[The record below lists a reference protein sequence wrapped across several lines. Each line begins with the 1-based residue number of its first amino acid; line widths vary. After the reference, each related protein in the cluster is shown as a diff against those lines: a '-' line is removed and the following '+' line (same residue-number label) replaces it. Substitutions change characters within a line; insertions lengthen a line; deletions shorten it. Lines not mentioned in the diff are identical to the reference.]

1 MKNDA
6 NYDDFI
12 ENSSFTSVVTVSYD
26 GATATVSNEVDGV
39 SVSQNG
45 AHIVV
50 NSTVKGIEYVL
61 KGATTDGSF
70 KVYSEKKF
78 KLSLSG
84 TSIHNPV
91 GAAINIQ
98 SSKRVFVV
106 CAEGTTNTLT
116 DGTSYTLTDG
126 EDMKSCFFSEGQ
138 LIFSGSGSL
147 VGKPEIINMR

>member
-1 MKNDA
+1 M
-6 NYDDFI
+6 
-12 ENSSFTSVVTVSYD
+12 
-26 GATATVSNEVDGV
+26 
-39 SVSQNG
+39 
-45 AHIVV
+45 

-147 VGKPEIINMR
+147 SVTGNYKHAIVSDNTYVCVADAISRYLRQ